1 MAANRR
7 QKGGSM
13 KISDTNEKA
22 FPERTTIKVF
32 SFSSTYIEAIGYDA
46 QRELLEV
53 RMISNGKIKR
63 YANVP
68 EEIWYQFRESADP
81 DIYYRRCICGHFPE
95 TVYRTRREGTKRT
108 SGAKTVRR

>member
-1 MAANRR
+1 
-7 QKGGSM
+7 M
-13 KISDTNEKA
+13 KIINTKEEVFSK
-22 FPERTTIKVF
+22 RTAIKVF

-53 RMISNGKIKR
+53 RMTGKGKVKR

-68 EEIWYQFRESADP
+68 EEIWYQLRESADP

-95 TVYRTRREGTKRT
+95 TAYHICREDTKRASGTKNICH
-108 SGAKTVRR
+108 